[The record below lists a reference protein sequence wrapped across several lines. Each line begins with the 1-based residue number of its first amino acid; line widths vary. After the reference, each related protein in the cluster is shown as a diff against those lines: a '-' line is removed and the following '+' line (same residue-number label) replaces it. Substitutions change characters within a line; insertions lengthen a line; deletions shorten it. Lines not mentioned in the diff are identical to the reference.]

1 MSVGLVFHFTS
12 LTSIGPTVCRIPM
25 SEYSLVYGTARLAEF
40 ARISVKLGD
49 QSITTHNGLPGK
61 DNVSRVM
68 SSVSWTPFKCYI
80 TQWGGGGVT
89 SPSSWKKMRYVILE
103 CPPPCQGHQANVN

>member
-1 MSVGLVFHFTS
+1 MTM
-12 LTSIGPTVCRIPM
+12 TSIGPTACRIPM
-25 SEYSLVYGTARLAEF
+25 SEDSIVYGKARLAEC

-68 SSVSWTPFKCYI
+68 FSAVSWGHSSVT
-80 TQWGGGGVT
+80 
-89 SPSSWKKMRYVILE
+89 
-103 CPPPCQGHQANVN
+103 